1 MAARKTEERFEAV
14 EKEIQQVKATV
25 EKRIGEFR
33 TEMNQNLAD
42 FRQNLAELRRLMEE
56 QMKRLRLTAK
66 AKLPA
71 EDSGSGAVGV
81 RDEEIGSGQVASHG
95 SLAGVEEIGR
105 EGRIS
110 ADHRVSREDRRETLG
125 VVGGGVGLNG
135 GGIDRGKGP
144 AVEPREFGGARREL
158 DLNGDPWATFGGGI
172 SSDFGN
178 LGAGSHDFWSGS
190 WNSRVV
196 RADFGAILIGFL
208 PSSMVGTGSAF
219 LSVNSGMIWVGFR
232 NSG

>member
-42 FRQNLAELRRLMEE
+42 VRQDLADFRQNLAELRRLMEE
-56 QMKRLRLTAK
+56 QMKRLRLTAI

-71 EDSGSGAVGV
+71 EDSGSGAIGV
-81 RDEEIGSGQVASHG
+81 RDEEIGSGQVASRG

-135 GGIDRGKGP
+135 EGSTVEKG
-144 AVEPREFGGARREL
+144 RRWNL
-158 DLNGDPWATFGGGI
+158 
-172 SSDFGN
+172 GN
-178 LGAGSHDFWSGS
+178 LEGLDA
-190 WNSRVV
+190 NQ
-196 RADFGAILIGFL
+196 
-208 PSSMVGTGSAF
+208 T
-219 LSVNSGMIWVGFR
+219 
-232 NSG
+232 